1 MPPRCFARDGLRF
14 ILPLPG
20 LAGRAFH
27 DRWIALVSRGLG
39 GIAHVDRP
47 LYDYVQHPAAAHGHA
62 HATEQSAAR
71 ADTLRERAAD
81 LRRRGFHPDWRAAHD
96 DYLAR
101 SVSEATV
108 LRLRL
113 SDRLGAADRRRLR
126 MIEALPHS
134 PAAQARLTARW
145 LARAPRGRPGIEGA
159 LVRGVMW
166 RRLCFPEERVGA
178 APTDTVARAAAALR
192 IARRDDTEARPRY
205 GITVTQGGEEAGFGD
220 YFTARELGDALEA
233 TGADVVYLRLDGRGW
248 RRDARALDVIV
259 SLLDRFPLREAPPDA
274 LAVAWV
280 RNWSERWLLREW
292 FDEYDH
298 VFATSEASC
307 RLIRERSSARPQLM
321 PLATNPAR
329 FHPVEPD
336 PELAADLA
344 FVGSYWG
351 VEREIQSV
359 LPRVASAG
367 LDVKVFGHGWD
378 AVPGMRELCR
388 GPVPYDALPRVYSSA
403 AVVVDDSGA
412 HTRPYG
418 AVNSRVFDALAC
430 GAFVV
435 TNDAEGVADLFGDGF
450 PTWSDAA
457 NAPGARRARDRRPGE
472 GPTSSSSHS
481 GGWSSPSTH
490 MPAGPASSGR
500 RSATTRRRTASSSRL
515 KTNRSW

>member
-1 MPPRCFARDGLRF
+1 M
-14 ILPLPG
+14 
-20 LAGRAFH
+20 
-27 DRWIALVSRGLG
+27 
-39 GIAHVDRP
+39 
-47 LYDYVQHPAAAHGHA
+47 
-62 HATEQSAAR
+62 
-71 ADTLRERAAD
+71 
-81 LRRRGFHPDWRAAHD
+81 
-96 DYLAR
+96 
-101 SVSEATV
+101 
-108 LRLRL
+108 
-113 SDRLGAADRRRLR
+113 
-126 MIEALPHS
+126 
-134 PAAQARLTARW
+134 
-145 LARAPRGRPGIEGA
+145 
-159 LVRGVMW
+159 
-166 RRLCFPEERVGA
+166 
-178 APTDTVARAAAALR
+178 
-192 IARRDDTEARPRY
+192 
-205 GITVTQGGEEAGFGD
+205 TQGGEEAGFGD

-248 RRDARALDVIV
+248 RREARALDVIV

-280 RNWSERWLLREW
+280 RNWSERWLMREW

-351 VEREIQSV
+351 VEREVQSV
-359 LPRVASAG
+359 LPRLASAG
-367 LDVKVFGHGWD
+367 LEVKVFGHGWD
-378 AVPGMRELCR
+378 AVPGMRDLSR

-412 HTRPYG
+412 HARPYG

-435 TNDAEGVADLFGDGF
+435 TNDAEGVADLFGNGF

-457 NAPGARRARDRRPGE
+457 SLQAHAELATGDPAKARELVEPLRRVGPRRAHVCPQGPPAPGGLYR
-472 GPTSSSSHS
+472 
-481 GGWSSPSTH
+481 
-490 MPAGPASSGR
+490 R
-500 RSATTRRRTASSSRL
+500 RSASSSRL